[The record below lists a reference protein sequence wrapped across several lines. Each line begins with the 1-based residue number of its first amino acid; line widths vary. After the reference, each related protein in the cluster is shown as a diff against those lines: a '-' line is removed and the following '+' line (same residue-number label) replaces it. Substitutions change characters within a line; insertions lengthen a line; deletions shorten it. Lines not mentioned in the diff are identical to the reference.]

1 MKKNTKK
8 AVVKK
13 PTVKKTVKKAKV
25 MPKKPKVS
33 KPKKTSAE
41 PAVRPF
47 PVPPSMRTEDYWNQL
62 NNILD
67 PELGV
72 GIVDLGLIYDV
83 RIEGAVA
90 NITMTFTSMACPV
103 GPNLIA
109 RARYEMESYPGI
121 EDVNINVVWTPV
133 WNKDFIKP
141 EVREMLFNQ

>member
-1 MKKNTKK
+1 MTIKKNTKK

-13 PTVKKTVKKAKV
+13 PLAKKTIKKTKV
-25 MPKKPKVS
+25 VAKKPKAAKAIAS
-33 KPKKTSAE
+33 

-47 PVPPSMRTEDYWNQL
+47 PVPPSMRTEDYWAQL

-103 GPNLIA
+103 GPNIIA
-109 RARYEMESYPGI
+109 RTRYEMEAYPGI

-133 WNKDFIKP
+133 WTKEFIKP